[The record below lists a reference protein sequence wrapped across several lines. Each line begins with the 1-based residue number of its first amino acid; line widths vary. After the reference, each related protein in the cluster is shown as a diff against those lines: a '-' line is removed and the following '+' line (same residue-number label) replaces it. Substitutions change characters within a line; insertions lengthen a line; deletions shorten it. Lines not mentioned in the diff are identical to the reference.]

1 MELDSISNGIIQ
13 SPTKKDNDYFLVTR
27 MLDAIDNLM
36 LGDFNKNGNYCLS
49 QQLIDQLVKLTKV
62 YQYSYGN
69 TTFCESKMSFKNFG
83 VIEFAIKFGKDDQTG
98 EDTATLQLLETISKM
113 GGKYKNTNV
122 ASIQTFKSKN
132 SASFL
137 VDAFKYFNVYTKQD
151 EGFLNKEFNDD
162 VDLIVAK
169 KMIQANL
176 KQQTLGDIEKNSQL
190 LYERRL
196 SLLEKAVIGK
206 IILDELKKASD
217 GISPANPRYYLILNA
232 LLDGIIELYKAE
244 VLQDVVLSM
253 GWNKLNEKFAT
264 QAQTYIIQSTKAL
277 ESAGVKNIDTAV
289 QNLQPSSQAKTSVQT
304 KASKPA
310 TIKAPTESAKK
321 VSPAKASSP
330 KLDKSTKFSANKT
343 TIKPFV
349 EIQKQPAPQVAKEKK
364 NGLSLDGGVLESIFG
379 SMNKMSNN
387 QKEEN
392 FIRIAKKFSDMQ
404 LKQQENSNTSNMPQS
419 AEFTKEMDLW

>member
-1 MELDSISNGIIQ
+1 
-13 SPTKKDNDYFLVTR
+13 
-27 MLDAIDNLM
+27 
-36 LGDFNKNGNYCLS
+36 
-49 QQLIDQLVKLTKV
+49 
-62 YQYSYGN
+62 
-69 TTFCESKMSFKNFG
+69 
-83 VIEFAIKFGKDDQTG
+83 
-98 EDTATLQLLETISKM
+98 
-113 GGKYKNTNV
+113 
-122 ASIQTFKSKN
+122 
-132 SASFL
+132 
-137 VDAFKYFNVYTKQD
+137 
-151 EGFLNKEFNDD
+151 
-162 VDLIVAK
+162 
-169 KMIQANL
+169 MIPANL

-232 LLDGIIELYKAE
+232 LLDGIIELHKAE

-321 VSPAKASSP
+321 VSPAKSSSP

-379 SMNKMSNN
+379 SMNKVSNN

>member
-13 SPTKKDNDYFLVTR
+13 SPTKKDNDYFLITR

-36 LGDFNKNGNYCLS
+36 FGDFNKNGNYCLS

-98 EDTATLQLLETISKM
+98 EDTATLQLLETITRM

-122 ASIQTFKSKN
+122 ASLQTFRSKS

-162 VDLIVAK
+162 VDLIVAR
-169 KMIQANL
+169 KMLQSNL

-196 SLLEKAVIGK
+196 SLLKKAIVGK
-206 IILDELKKASD
+206 IILDELKKSSD
-217 GISPANPRYYLILNA
+217 GISPTNPRYYLILNT
-232 LLDGIIELYKAE
+232 LLDGIIEAHRAK

-253 GWNKLNEKFAT
+253 GWNKLNERFAT
-264 QAQTYIIQSTKAL
+264 QAQTYIVQSTKAL
-277 ESAGVKNIDTAV
+277 ESGNVQTISAV
-289 QNLQPSSQAKTSVQT
+289 AQKPQSASQTKVAVQT
-304 KASKPA
+304 KASKQA
-310 TIKAPTESAKK
+310 TIKAPSESAKK
-321 VSPAKASSP
+321 VSIAKTSSP
-330 KLDKSTKFSANKT
+330 KLDKSTKFSAKKT
-343 TIKPFV
+343 MAKPFV
-349 EIQKQPAPQVAKEKK
+349 ELPKQPVPQVEKEKK
-364 NGLSLDGGVLESIFG
+364 AGLSLDGGVLESIFG
-379 SMNKMSNN
+379 SMNKVSNN

-392 FIRIAKKFSDMQ
+392 LIKIAKKFSDMQ
-404 LKQQENSNTSNMPQS
+404 IKQQENSKASDMAKS
-419 AEFTKEMDLW
+419 AEFTKEMDL